1 MFGVTQSELRRLRL
15 QYPEGTKVRLISME
29 DPYCPVAPGTIGVV
43 DFVDDAGQIHVKW
56 QSGSS
61 LALIPGEDSFTKI

>member
-15 QYPEGTKVRLISME
+15 QYPEGTKVKLISMD
-29 DPYCPVAPGTIGVV
+29 DPYCPVVPGTIGVV

-56 QSGSS
+56 QSGSG
-61 LALIPGEDSFTKI
+61 LALIPGVDHFEEI